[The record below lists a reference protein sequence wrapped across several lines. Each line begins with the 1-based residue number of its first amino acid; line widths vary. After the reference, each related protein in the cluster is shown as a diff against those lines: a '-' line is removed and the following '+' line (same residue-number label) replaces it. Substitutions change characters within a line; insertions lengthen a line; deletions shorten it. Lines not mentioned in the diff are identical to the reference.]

1 MASCSMV
8 KQSGRGMAIA
18 AALVVAAS
26 FTTLKP
32 AQAVDA
38 GTAVGIGL
46 GSFALGTALGAGAN
60 PYYNPYYAPG
70 YYYPPPAPA
79 YPGYYP
85 PPPVYPR
92 ARSCWNSYYQQY
104 YAC

>member
-1 MASCSMV
+1 MAIV
-8 KQSGRGMAIA
+8 KQSGLLAITA
-18 AALVVAAS
+18 AVAAVA
-26 FTTLKP
+26 LLIIPKP
-32 AQAVDA
+32 AQALDTGA
-38 GTAVGIGL
+38 AVGIGL

-60 PYYNPYYAPG
+60 PAYNPYYAPG

-85 PPPVYPR
+85 APTYPA
-92 ARSCWNSYYQQY
+92 ARSCWNAYYQRY